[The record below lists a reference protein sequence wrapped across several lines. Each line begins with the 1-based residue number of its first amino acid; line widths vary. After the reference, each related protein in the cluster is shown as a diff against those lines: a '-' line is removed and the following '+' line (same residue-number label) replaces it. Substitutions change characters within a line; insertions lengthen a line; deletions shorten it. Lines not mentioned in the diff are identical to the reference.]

1 MLKEQK
7 STQIIFSI
15 WQTKHGVII
24 YPLTTLVFIL
34 PFLLLYTVVAIY
46 AERKISAFIQDRLGP
61 MEVGYYGVAQTIA
74 DLLKLLQKEDITPAK
89 SQSQLFKLAPL
100 IIFTSVFAGFAVLP
114 LSASWSGAS
123 FSSAV
128 FFLLAVISLDVI
140 GIVAAGWSS
149 NNKYSMIGTMRSAAQ
164 IISYEVPL
172 GLSVLCV
179 CMICQSLDLQEIS
192 FQQSI
197 YYHQPQYLFGIQSW
211 NVEVGSLGG
220 FLTWNIFRMPLLAG
234 AWVIFFIA
242 SLAECNRAPFDL
254 PEAESELVAGFQ
266 TEYSG
271 FRWAV
276 IMLAEYG
283 MMLLVSILGAVLFFG
298 SWNTPLPNMGSLEL
312 ATWTTGAPGTTA
324 STLWGIFWLMSKSW
338 VLVSLQMWVRW
349 TYPRLRVDQLMNLSW
364 KYLTPLALGL
374 VILCGVWKVIFI

>member
-1 MLKEQK
+1 M
-7 STQIIFSI
+7 
-15 WQTKHGVII
+15 
-24 YPLTTLVFIL
+24 TTLIFIL
-34 PFLLLYTVVAIY
+34 PFLLLYAVVAIY
-46 AERKISAFIQDRLGP
+46 AERKLSAFIQDRLGP
-61 MEVGYYGVAQTIA
+61 MEVGYYGIAQTVA
-74 DLLKLLQKEDITPAK
+74 DLLKLIQKEDITPAK
-89 SQSQLFKLAPL
+89 SDSRLFKVAPI

-114 LSASWSGAS
+114 LSASWSGAT
-123 FSSAV
+123 FSSAI
-128 FFLLAVISLDVI
+128 FFLLAIISLDVI
-140 GIVAAGWSS
+140 GIVIAGWSS
-149 NNKYSMIGTMRSAAQ
+149 NNKYSILGTMRSAAQ

-172 GLSVLCV
+172 GLSILCV
-179 CMICQSLDLQEIS
+179 CMVCESLDLQEIS
-192 FQQSI
+192 YQQSI
-197 YYHQPQYLFGIQSW
+197 LREQPQYLFGM
-211 NVEVGSLGG
+211 ESLGINTSAIGG

-234 AWVIFFIA
+234 AWIIFFIA

-283 MMLLVSILGAVLFFG
+283 MMLLVSILGAILFFG
-298 SWNTPLPNMGSLEL
+298 SWNTPFPNIGSVTL
-312 ATWTTGAPGTTA
+312 ATWTSGAPGTIA

-338 VLVSLQMWVRW
+338 FLVSLQMWVRW

-374 VILCGVWKVIFI
+374 VILCGFWKIFFV